1 MGNVKV
7 MDNIKVMDQEQT
19 TPPAFQLML
28 SILLIMGVL
37 LASLNV
43 AHAAGAD
50 TALEK
55 RAHDGNPQAQ
65 FQLGNVYLNAQG
77 SLRDVNKALQWLT
90 YAANNHFPQAQQ
102 TLALLYFHGWHVP
115 ENALTAKYWFER
127 AVQNGVAEAG
137 YYLQK
142 PEFSAFTTISGA
154 SGAAALHIGIYG
166 KVKPAR

>member
-1 MGNVKV
+1 MSSV
-7 MDNIKVMDQEQT
+7 KVMDQEQT
-19 TPPAFQLML
+19 TQPAFQLMMSL
-28 SILLIMGVL
+28 LLIMGVL
-37 LASLNV
+37 LASLNF

-65 FQLGNVYLNAQG
+65 FDLGNVYLNAQG

-90 YAANNHFPQAQQ
+90 YAANNQYPKAQQ
-102 TLALLYFHGWHVP
+102 TLAVLYFHGWHVP

-127 AVQNGVAEAG
+127 AAQNGVAEAG

-142 PEFSAFTTISGA
+142 PEFSTFTTMNGT
-154 SGAAALHIGIYG
+154 GGPVALHIGIYG